1 MVGLN
6 QANRILYIELVA
18 LGSSNMANINPR
30 EAFRMAIYKLAVQVI
45 GRFSQL
51 IRLTF
56 GCKRPNAAIRL
67 LSNFQAQCRA
77 ALGT

>member
-6 QANRILYIELVA
+6 QANKILYIELVA

-45 GRFSQL
+45 MVIIDDL
-51 IRLTF
+51 D
-56 GCKRPNAAIRL
+56 AVAD
-67 LSNFQAQCRA
+67 
-77 ALGT
+77 